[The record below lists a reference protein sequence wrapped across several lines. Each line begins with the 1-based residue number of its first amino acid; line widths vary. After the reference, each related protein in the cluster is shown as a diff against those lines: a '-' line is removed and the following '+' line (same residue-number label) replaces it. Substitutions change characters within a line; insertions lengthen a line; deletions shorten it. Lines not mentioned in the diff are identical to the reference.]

1 VRPSGTAARGERS
14 FAGRTRTIRVGKG
27 LIAPFGF
34 HFAALPVRLDPNSV
48 AAGSTVA
55 AREGSMCAIVQVL
68 SA

>member
-14 FAGRTRTIRVGKG
+14 FAERTRTIRVGKG

-34 HFAALPVRLDPNSV
+34 HFAALPVRLDPGSV
-48 AAGSTVA
+48 AAGNTVA
-55 AREGSMCAIVQVL
+55 AREGSMCAIVQAL